1 MARIRLRPKR
11 ILHAQPGMTL
21 LETSLS
27 LLFMAMFFM
36 ALLAASMGVNRMTRG
51 FSCRLISGDDTASE
65 PKRGCAGQDDEV
77 VGTDVNVLR
86 LEHHYG
92 FRALRDDL
100 LKRDSLANIAISQS
114 RLKSV
119 SAEARR
125 AILDNRCLWEKL
137 EPLSGERVLAKRNY
151 LVVDRSQSGAAQVR
165 LWQERPYRL
174 PAGQSQPAD
183 GSHFWFI
190 RAGHL
195 IGERWNGISFE
206 PLPGLM
212 GLSEVLF
219 STGSQRWTRDSVSEQ
234 EFYDEPTG
242 GADPTVFAPNQNW
255 GLLNQ
260 ICLFQGDNPVSSLY
274 LLSGERGDDLGDD
287 QAPFFGREA
296 GLSSRQPQPRLL
308 FTH

>member
-1 MARIRLRPKR
+1 
-11 ILHAQPGMTL
+11 
-21 LETSLS
+21 
-27 LLFMAMFFM
+27 
-36 ALLAASMGVNRMTRG
+36 MTRG
-51 FSCRLISGDDTASE
+51 FSRRLISGDDTASE
-65 PKRGCAGQDDEV
+65 LKRGCAGQDDEV

-242 GADPTVFAPNQNW
+242 GADPTVCAPNQNW

-260 ICLFQGDNPVSSLY
+260 ICLFQGISLSPACIFE
-274 LLSGERGDDLGDD
+274 LRAGDD
-287 QAPFFGREA
+287 R
-296 GLSSRQPQPRLL
+296 
-308 FTH
+308 